1 MEQLTVF
8 RLLVKQRW
16 KWEPENEWDS
26 IALHSANLHKSQF
39 KYKQFNYCQCNE
51 TRRQNSKVIYL
62 KNATCDNYAEQA
74 KRNEVLSSAN
84 NLNHSCGWHLFN
96 SSKLLMLPFF
106 WSKCVCGAIVV
117 FHTDSDWGDAYS
129 GKLIWLEFSW
139 RLYSPAIFPTA
150 TFSSWH
156 FIVTNS
162 DVMAHV
168 YRLNCEYHNI
178 WHHINMHPF
187 FSKRVLFL
195 EQKTKI

>member
-1 MEQLTVF
+1 M
-8 RLLVKQRW
+8 
-16 KWEPENEWDS
+16 PHA
-26 IALHSANLHKSQF
+26 IIM
-39 KYKQFNYCQCNE
+39 
-51 TRRQNSKVIYL
+51 QN
-62 KNATCDNYAEQA
+62 
-74 KRNEVLSSAN
+74 KRNGMKFCQVPIIWIIHADGICLILQN
-84 NLNHSCGWHLFN
+84 FWCFR
-96 SSKLLMLPFF
+96 FF
-106 WSKCVCGAIVV
+106 RSKCVCGAIVV

-187 FSKRVLFL
+187 FWKEFRSWNRKLKSKEEKNECFFVVCSLV
-195 EQKTKI
+195 